1 MPGYRDSVKSPT
13 LSVTTLLVLSLAFA
27 GCATT
32 RPGTDPSSSA
42 PPPASSA
49 APSTPAAPPTSASPS
64 PSPTATT
71 VVLAG
76 DGLGGFTFG
85 TAQKTVAALLTD
97 HLGKPSSSSQGLYC
111 ELDSS
116 SPWTETVMY
125 KNLWVQYEA
134 KDSKK
139 TSARTLQGWGYQ
151 IKGTLPSALAIVDDV
166 PLDLSFKQLK
176 AKYPGTKTLDLGL
189 EDGTVAVQ
197 LPNDLIFYG
206 IKVPEVVRGG
216 KIGVCE

>member
-1 MPGYRDSVKSPT
+1 M
-13 LSVTTLLVLSLAFA
+13 
-27 GCATT
+27 AT
-32 RPGTDPSSSA
+32 
-42 PPPASSA
+42 
-49 APSTPAAPPTSASPS
+49 
-64 PSPTATT
+64 
-71 VVLAG
+71 
-76 DGLGGFTFG
+76 
-85 TAQKTVAALLTD
+85 ALTGR
-97 HLGKPSSSSQGLYC
+97 LGKPSSSSAGLYC

-125 KNLWVQYEA
+125 SNLWVQYEA

-139 TSARTLQGWGYQ
+139 ASPRTLQGWGYQ
-151 IKGTLPSALAIVDDV
+151 IKGPLPSRLALVDDV
-166 PLDLSFKQLK
+166 PINLSFKQLK

-197 LPNDLIFYG
+197 LPNKLIFYG